1 MGGLEY
7 AGASL
12 LAGAGGIGEGIL
24 DLTVGGFN
32 ALTGNKVY
40 AETLFKDNMVGEW
53 HQGVKE
59 RYNPGTVWSFGG
71 DVAQGIGQS
80 VTMMIPYVGP
90 YAFFSGVI
98 GQSIGEG
105 VQETG
110 ELGVKEVAY
119 GAVSGAIEG
128 ALEYVLGKG
137 GQALGKVMT
146 GITGSSAAGSLASKA
161 LSGLDDWA
169 ASAAWKGVIKEMV
182 SEAGG
187 EFVEEFLSEYIDVGL
202 KRGFKIDEN
211 ASTTLKQAAYAGLV
225 GLASGA
231 AMGGAVS
238 GINSAFAYSSGQR
251 VVNEGNADT
260 LIKETRAIVDS
271 LKIDSKSTK
280 VDGLL
285 VNLQRSMEMYDKAVA
300 SGNKRGAM
308 MYLGEIK
315 TYRGILEVSYSVQ
328 REAMR
333 LADVDEAT
341 ATRAAKYM
349 SYEDG
354 NREVSKNYTAEDFYE
369 NKNGIRT
376 RLAAMNWAGVF
387 MADTQ
392 AMRESAIFDAEIYA
406 DKMGAADGGNV
417 VQDIDGAIFPENGG
431 TFKIAAGDIQTAEGD
446 YMRVMR
452 TGEDSYAIGIGND
465 AQSARGYRSLTREQ
479 AEAEFK
485 RIQGQVIANR
495 EKVAQAQNLAAQASA
510 SASVRSAG
518 ARAVESALAAEQA
531 TRVDDIVLGEGEAA
545 QIGNSFEQS
554 TMNAA
559 RKAVKNFDAL
569 DIDTKRRILRW
580 VESAEGHNISKDVI
594 SGISNI
600 MRIRGDLQVLLAEV
614 GEGKAGFHKENVL
627 PGRNLIVLPSNRD
640 IDILRETIAHE
651 LGHEVENVKGFGELK
666 KAALEATKQE
676 ERDGWAKMYR
686 EKFPDMSPEDIKT
699 EVAMKALGRR
709 LATPL
714 FIKRYANR
722 STLRNLIDR
731 GRAFLKALREGEA
744 AMLELAETEKLISMM
759 NEALIKGEVSQ
770 NETNGESGT
779 KRYNVT
785 SAQQY
790 SEYNKPINLSDIGVL
805 RPLKNKN
812 INNFTS
818 EDIEKTQK
826 WAYKFYKELGA
837 KSPFFRAWFGE
848 WRAHDKKRIEI
859 VSVPTIDISQA
870 HLEHGDY
877 TINDTGWEVHAGKVL
892 NDDTRHHTGG
902 SRVNVK
908 SLNAIEAILKN
919 SVLLDT
925 LVSEPDT
932 NKKSENTAFLHKL
945 YTMITYSG
953 QAYIAKTT
961 IEEFYNETTNQAS
974 RRAYNLKA
982 IKIEPAGGQLGTS
995 SSSSIPGASSINS
1008 IADLYSF
1015 VKQFDKEFT
1024 PAPEVSEL
1032 VLNDDGTPKV
1042 FYHGSDEL
1050 FTTFGYD
1057 KIGSATG
1064 VGILGEGFYF
1074 TDQQKLGKKYGKNVY
1089 KVFLQMSNPYMAS
1102 QEDLYRL
1109 NTAKLEKQGYDGV
1122 ILKAPN
1128 GNIYMALDNTQI
1140 KSATDNIGTFDRNNP
1155 DIRYNLT
1162 EDAAEQAARDAAE
1175 VEAFRNAQD
1184 VEYDRVR
1191 QAELEDDI
1199 TTAAER
1205 AIFDAEVSRS
1215 EVSAKDNNSRW
1226 FAWPDVSR
1234 EVGNIVKEYGIKG
1247 TSARYI
1253 SFAVHRAF
1261 NGFRA
1266 ATNYSERRAN
1276 MISSLVDYIIEVADT
1291 EAGSSGRW
1299 RDERRESLEKRLDEA
1314 YNTLGKKTQRQKAR
1328 ERVEDADERAR
1339 AAVNG
1344 TAIATLLDR
1353 VRMRRFRTKTS
1364 GIINQQ
1370 AFENLVS
1377 LARSI
1382 RPKYQVNLQNAEQFL
1397 IELTTFAR
1405 QYAKEAMN
1413 YAENPGVEEYRRLY
1427 NDARGANPVLNYV
1440 DKRLASLLLEFE
1452 QREDGEWTDGDYETL
1467 KVALERLLA
1476 MDSRFDKQYNSDGTF
1491 GETSDVAEKVMTSL
1505 DKKYS
1510 GKVSAINKGG
1520 ALAFYQTL
1528 VYNSLEP
1535 EAAVRLME
1543 NAAGQHILSRMVN
1556 TIKMAAEYA
1565 KSDERKWLKNIEDFK
1580 SKNKKWWK
1588 QWNEGDVEFTYT
1600 LPTLDGKTKTLSVM
1614 LTKDEAASF
1623 YMTSKRLQAKAA
1635 LALGRVE
1642 IADAMDRKG
1651 EQFRS
1656 RLIDGLTEA
1665 QLDELKGMDAAGREG
1680 FVLKCENALQ
1690 TSIDAMYA
1698 KFSAEDKQY
1707 ISLIE
1712 SFYATTSKQE
1722 KKKMDTRLFGSTNV
1736 FDGYYFPI
1744 SRSSFNR
1751 DMDLSATFHDL
1762 DDVSTRGYTF
1772 NKSTIEGAKSR
1783 LTIRGAT
1790 EVTNR
1795 HAHQLAMY
1803 KHLTMPLQNLQ
1814 RVYNYRADKTTAG
1827 TVTVRDYINKYAW
1840 NGFEKYLSDYYKDVQ
1855 GMSRRTSNDIVSR
1868 GFRHLQSG
1876 YVKFQLGGNLKSM
1889 IKQFGSAFNM
1899 LSVADFD
1906 VWYKGLNPSVVFG
1919 KGARADMLKYSTVAQ
1934 NRVDSNEIYYA
1945 SGAAGTVGKISD
1957 AFMKHLEWG
1966 DTGANLIIW
1975 SMAQH
1980 SVEKQT
1986 GKAIGTEENKRLAGK
2001 RMDEFIVAV
2010 QDTSGAATKSAYAR
2024 SPQVLVQGLTLFT
2037 SAPTKMFSRL
2047 YISTSELLELK
2058 RMQRDGKFSD
2068 KDKARLEELE
2078 SSAKRAVGKA
2088 TAAILATALF
2098 ESIINLAWNGLRGKD
2113 DDEED
2118 EKFISKLAV
2127 EVGSNVVGLVPL
2139 AGTAAE
2145 SLISGYDVSNLYID
2159 IYNDGL
2165 GALRNTF
2172 TMTANLA
2179 AGKNVSQ
2186 QDILKNLRSIAYF
2199 GGQVSGIPVRNINN
2213 AITMALNTA
2222 APAAA
2227 YEYDKLFYEPA
2238 YSADLQKA
2246 IESGNE
2252 RLVSSVVDLS
2262 LKERTGAAS
2271 SHASDEV
2278 VRLAMAGYTVM
2289 PRDIPTVATV
2299 NGEEIELTRKQRNAF
2314 GKIYEQADSA
2324 VIGLLAT
2331 EQYTELSDELRAKA
2345 VKVMYEI
2352 YHSRA
2357 KTEVLGAE
2365 PSVMAALSYFDGYLD
2380 ISTLVAESAYIY
2392 GIKSTEDAKRSELV
2406 REYISGY
2413 SPEAQAVLLYAAGYR
2428 SEDIKET
2435 LSEMLAS
2442 LDEESQNRAKI
2453 KLDF

>member
-1 MGGLEY
+1 MSKKKLTNLFTVTGAGYTAPLNSDSKKLSNLYGESYKSRQNSGGLGGGLAY
-7 AGASL
+7 FGASVA
-12 LAGAGGIGEGIL
+12 AGAGGMAEGAFDLVYGMSALIG
-24 DLTVGGFN
+24 
-32 ALTGNKVY
+32 GNKRY
-40 AETLFKDNMVGEW
+40 AENLFKDNVVGEW
-53 HQGVKE
+53 HKDI
-59 RYNPGTVWSFGG
+59 RDDYNPDKIVSFFG
-71 DVAQGIGQS
+71 DVGQGLGQS
-80 VTMMIPYVGP
+80 ATMMIPVVGKVGY
-90 YAFFSGVI
+90 YAGAI
-98 GQSIGEG
+98 GQGIGEAT
-105 VQETG
+105 QITG
-110 ELGVKEVAY
+110 ELGFKEAAY
-119 GAVSGAIEG
+119 GTVVGVIEG
-128 ALEYVLGKG
+128 TLELVLGQAGSALSKIG
-137 GQALGKVMT
+137 GKAGASISSKLG
-146 GITGSSAAGSLASKA
+146 SAALNK
-161 LSGLDDWA
+161 WA
-169 ASAAWKGVIKEMV
+169 ASAAWKGVAKDMI
-182 SEAGG
+182 SSAGG
-187 EFVEEFLSEYIDVGL
+187 EFLEEFLSEYIDVGL

-211 ASTTLKQAAYAGLV
+211 ASTSFGQALYAGIV
-225 GLASGA
+225 GAASGA

-238 GINSAFAYSSGQR
+238 GISSEYAYRSGKR
-251 VVNEGNADT
+251 VVDAGNAEV
-260 LIKETRAIVDS
+260 LIKETRSMVDS
-271 LKIDSKSTK
+271 LKIDKKSVK
-280 VDGLL
+280 VDDIL
-285 VNLQRSMEMYDKAVA
+285 VNLQRSLDMYDKAVA
-300 SGNKRGAM
+300 AGNERGATI
-308 MYLGEIK
+308 YLGEIK

-333 LADVDEAT
+333 LASVDEAT
-341 ATRAAKYM
+341 AERAAKYM

-354 NREVSKNYTAEDFYE
+354 NREVSKNYTAKDFYE
-369 NKNGIRT
+369 NKNNIRT
-376 RLAAMNWAGVF
+376 RMAAMSWAGVF
-387 MADTQ
+387 MSDSQ

-406 DKMGAADGGNV
+406 DKVGAADGSGV
-417 VQDIDGAIFPENGG
+417 VQDVDGAVFPENGG

-465 AQSARGYRSLTREQ
+465 SQSARGYRSLTREQ

-495 EKVAQAQNLAAQASA
+495 EKVTQAQNLAAQTGASI
-510 SASVRSAG
+510 RSTG
-518 ARAVESALAAEQA
+518 ARAVEGALAAEQA
-531 TRVDDIVLGEGEAA
+531 ASVDTIVPGEGEAA
-545 QIGNSFEQS
+545 QIGNNFEQS

-559 RKAVKNFDAL
+559 RRAVKNFDAL

-600 MRIRGDLQVLLAEV
+600 MRIRGDLQVLLAETR
-614 GEGKAGFHKENVL
+614 EGVEGFHKKNAA
-627 PGRNLIVLPSNRD
+627 PGRNLIVLSEGKD
-640 IDILRETIAHE
+640 INILRETIAHE
-651 LGHEVENVKGFGELK
+651 LGHEVRGAEGFDQIK
-666 KAALEATKQE
+666 KAALKATK
-676 ERDGWAKMYR
+676 A
-686 EKFPDMSPEDIKT
+686 EDIKKWEKLYEGYPDADT

-709 LATPL
+709 LATPE
-714 FIKRYANR
+714 FIARYADR
-722 STLRNLIDR
+722 SLLRRIIDAGRDLIKYLRADEA
-731 GRAFLKALREGEA
+731 GR
-744 AMLELAETEKLISMM
+744 LEIDTAEKLIKMM

-770 NETNGESGT
+770 NEAKGESGT
-779 KRYNVT
+779 KYSVIKSNVNFVEDKYFNRQADKFEDLKQGGYIT
-785 SAQQY
+785 VGKIVEKS
-790 SEYNKPINLSDIGVL
+790 PINLVGVPSGNLYFDVSKIQLEMTKHSDHLSANVLKKIPQLLDHPIVIAEYKPGQGKNTVNVYGNLLTESGVPIL
-805 RPLKNKN
+805 VGIVVTKGRGGNVISKIRTIHARSDLEQQITDASVLYLGENK
-812 INNFTS
+812 
-818 EDIEKTQK
+818 
-826 WAYKFYKELGA
+826 KET
-837 KSPFFRAWFGE
+837 KAWFQALGN
-848 WRAHDKKRIEI
+848 D
-859 VSVPTIDISQA
+859 VP
-870 HLEHGDY
+870 L
-877 TINDTGWEVHAGKVL
+877 
-892 NDDTRHHTGG
+892 GG
-902 SRVNVK
+902 TKFGFIRSIPQNFEM
-908 SLNAIEAILKN
+908 STPSA
-919 SVLLDT
+919 
-925 LVSEPDT
+925 
-932 NKKSENTAFLHKL
+932 KKSH
-945 YTMITYSG
+945 
-953 QAYIAKTT
+953 
-961 IEEFYNETTNQAS
+961 
-974 RRAYNLKA
+974 
-982 IKIEPAGGQLGTS
+982 
-995 SSSSIPGASSINS
+995 
-1008 IADLYSF
+1008 
-1015 VKQFDKEFT
+1015 
-1024 PAPEVSEL
+1024 
-1032 VLNDDGTPKV
+1032 
-1042 FYHGSDEL
+1042 
-1050 FTTFGYD
+1050 
-1057 KIGSATG
+1057 
-1064 VGILGEGFYF
+1064 
-1074 TDQQKLGKKYGKNVY
+1074 
-1089 KVFLQMSNPYMAS
+1089 
-1102 QEDLYRL
+1102 
-1109 NTAKLEKQGYDGV
+1109 
-1122 ILKAPN
+1122 
-1128 GNIYMALDNTQI
+1128 
-1140 KSATDNIGTFDRNNP
+1140 
-1155 DIRYNLT
+1155 NLT
-1162 EDAAEQAARDAAE
+1162 EEAAEQAAREAAE

-1184 VEYDRVR
+1184 AEYDRVR

-1215 EVSAKDNNSRW
+1215 ETSAKDNNSRW
-1226 FAWPDVSR
+1226 FAWTDVSR
-1234 EVGNIVKEYGIKG
+1234 EVGSIVKEYGIKG

-1291 EAGSSGRW
+1291 EQGSSGRW
-1299 RDERRESLEKRLDEA
+1299 RDERRASLEKQLDEA
-1314 YNTLGKKTQRQKAR
+1314 YNALGKKTQRQKAR
-1328 ERVEDADERAR
+1328 ERVEDAEDRAR

-1452 QREDGEWTDGDYETL
+1452 QREDSEWTDGDYETL

-1565 KSDERKWLKNIEDFK
+1565 KSDERKWLKSIEDFK

-1690 TSIDAMYA
+1690 TSINAMYA

-1772 NKSTIEGAKSR
+1772 NISTIEGAKSR

-1906 VWYKGLNPSVVFG
+1906 VWYKGLNPSAVFG
-1919 KGARADMLKYSTVAQ
+1919 KGARADMLKYSTVAA

-1986 GKAIGTEENKRLAGK
+1986 GKAVGTEENKRLAGK

-2047 YISTSELLELK
+2047 YVSTSELLELK

-2213 AITMALNTA
+2213 TITMALNTV

-2289 PRDIPTVATV
+2289 PRDIPTVATI
-2299 NGEEIELTRKQRNAF
+2299 NGEEIELTRKQRNSF

-2352 YHSRA
+2352 YHSCA

-2365 PSVMAALSYFDGYLD
+2365 PSVMAALSYFEAYLD
-2380 ISTLVAESAYIY
+2380 IPTLVAESAYIY
-2392 GIKSTEDAKRSELV
+2392 GIKSTKDAKRSELV
-2406 REYISGY
+2406 REYVSGY
-2413 SPEAQAVLLYAAGYR
+2413 SREAQAVLLYAAGYR

-2442 LDEESQNRAKI
+2442 LDEDSQNRAKM
-2453 KLDF
+2453 KLDI

>member
-1 MGGLEY
+1 MAKNDKINYASTSREGSKTGVKLKLSSSPSAALPTASTTRAGSKTGVKLKLAEPIKNSGGLVGGLEY
-7 AGASL
+7 VGASV
-12 LAGAGGIGEGIL
+12 LAGVGGIGEGIF
-24 DLTVGGFN
+24 DLTVGGLN
-32 ALTGNKVY
+32 ALVGNKVY
-40 AETLFKDNMVGEW
+40 AENLFKDNVVGEW
-53 HQGVKE
+53 HKDI
-59 RYNPGTVWSFGG
+59 RDSYNPDKVISFVG
-71 DVAQGIGQS
+71 DVGQGLGQS
-80 VTMMIPYVGP
+80 ATMMIPYVGKVAY
-90 YAFFSGVI
+90 YAGAI
-98 GQSIGEG
+98 GQGIGEAT
-105 VQETG
+105 QQTG
-110 ELGVKEVAY
+110 ELGFKETAY
-119 GAVSGAIEG
+119 GTVVGVIEG
-128 ALEYVLGKG
+128 TLELVLG
-137 GQALGKVMT
+137 Q
-146 GITGSSAAGSLASKA
+146 AGSA
-161 LSGLDDWA
+161 LSKIGGKAGASISSKLGSAVLNKWA
-169 ASAAWKGVIKEMV
+169 ASAAWKGVAKDMI
-182 SEAGG
+182 SSAGG
-187 EFVEEFLSEYIDVGL
+187 EFLEEFLSEYIDVGL

-211 ASTTLKQAAYAGLV
+211 ASTSLGQALYAGLV
-225 GLASGA
+225 GAASGA

-238 GINSAFAYSSGQR
+238 GISSEYAYRSGKR
-251 VVNEGNADT
+251 VVDAGNSEV
-260 LIKETRAIVDS
+260 LIKETRSMIDS
-271 LKIDSKSTK
+271 LKIDSKSAK
-280 VDGLL
+280 VDDIL
-285 VNLQRSMEMYDKAVA
+285 VNLQKSLDMYDKAVA
-300 SGNKRGAM
+300 AGNERGATI
-308 MYLGEIK
+308 YLGEIK

-333 LADVDEAT
+333 LASVDEAT
-341 ATRAAKYM
+341 AERAAKYM

-354 NREVSKNYTAEDFYE
+354 NREVSKNYTAKDFYE
-369 NKNGIRT
+369 NKNDIRT
-376 RLAAMNWAGVF
+376 RMAAMSWAGVF
-387 MADTQ
+387 MSDSQ

-406 DKMGAADGGNV
+406 DKVGAADGKGV
-417 VQDIDGAIFPENGG
+417 VQDVDGAVFPENGG

-465 AQSARGYRSLTREQ
+465 SQSARGYRSLTREQ

-495 EKVAQAQNLAAQASA
+495 QKVAQAQNLAAQASA

-531 TRVDDIVLGEGEAA
+531 TSVDDIVLGEGEAA
-545 QIGNSFEQS
+545 QIGNNFEQS

-559 RKAVKNFDAL
+559 RRAVKNFDSL

-580 VESAEGHNISKDVI
+580 VESAEAGGVEARIVSAV
-594 SGISNI
+594 SNI
-600 MRIRGDLQVLLAEV
+600 MRIREGLQVIFAEV
-614 GEGKAGFHKENVL
+614 GEGKLGFRANVGEI
-627 PGRNLIVLPSNRD
+627 GRNLIVTSTNLET
-640 IDILRETIAHE
+640 LRETLAHE
-651 LGHEVENVKGFGELK
+651 IGHEVSGAEGFDQIK
-666 KAALEATKQE
+666 KAALKATKKE
-676 ERDGWAKMYR
+676 DRDKWAADYR
-686 EKFPDMSPEDIKT
+686 RMFPGMSDPDVDE

-709 LATPL
+709 LATPRFL
-714 FIKRYANR
+714 DRYAENR
-722 STLRNLIDR
+722 TFMGKLIDGAKYILKYMR
-731 GRAFLKALREGEA
+731 ENQAGR
-744 AMLELAETEKLISMM
+744 LEMDELSKLIKMM
-759 NEALIKGEVSQ
+759 DEALINDKVQKSTKDARYKRYSLKIEHSDGSIVEIADARDLTNEQAIEYLKQAKRGELRRDTYIPVRKDTPQVIIDTVAQINESIDDLSLVMQVSKARRAMSVDNNNQ
-770 NETNGESGT
+770 SLKHGNNVRSHGLSPTQIVEILNHLDEPNAIIYETNRISPQGEALPNAVAVLVNYKNNS
-779 KRYNVT
+779 
-785 SAQQY
+785 
-790 SEYNKPINLSDIGVL
+790 SEGAAV
-805 RPLKNKN
+805 
-812 INNFTS
+812 
-818 EDIEKTQK
+818 IEFENPRRQ
-826 WAYKFYKELGA
+826 
-837 KSPFFRAWFGE
+837 
-848 WRAHDKKRIEI
+848 
-859 VSVPTIDISQA
+859 
-870 HLEHGDY
+870 
-877 TINDTGWEVHAGKVL
+877 
-892 NDDTRHHTGG
+892 
-902 SRVNVK
+902 
-908 SLNAIEAILKN
+908 EAI
-919 SVLLDT
+919 
-925 LVSEPDT
+925 
-932 NKKSENTAFLHKL
+932 
-945 YTMITYSG
+945 
-953 QAYIAKTT
+953 
-961 IEEFYNETTNQAS
+961 
-974 RRAYNLKA
+974 
-982 IKIEPAGGQLGTS
+982 
-995 SSSSIPGASSINS
+995 
-1008 IADLYSF
+1008 
-1015 VKQFDKEFT
+1015 
-1024 PAPEVSEL
+1024 
-1032 VLNDDGTPKV
+1032 
-1042 FYHGSDEL
+1042 
-1050 FTTFGYD
+1050 
-1057 KIGSATG
+1057 
-1064 VGILGEGFYF
+1064 
-1074 TDQQKLGKKYGKNVY
+1074 GKKYGDTDFHTVVT
-1089 KVFLQMSNPYMAS
+1089 VFEPDTIRNGEEFDYVDELLSNPNN
-1102 QEDLYRL
+1102 QW
-1109 NTAKLEKQGYDGV
+1109 
-1122 ILKAPN
+1122 
-1128 GNIYMALDNTQI
+1128 LDIVKRQPTR
-1140 KSATDNIGTFDRNNP
+1140 SATGEKVPNASSKLPSGNSIAQKSEKSTP
-1155 DIRYNLT
+1155 LAKKSHNLT
-1162 EDAAEQAARDAAE
+1162 EDAAETAAREAAE

-1184 VEYDRVR
+1184 AEYDRVR
-1191 QAELEDDI
+1191 QAELEGDI

-1234 EVGNIVKEYGIKG
+1234 EVGNIVKDYGIKG

-1299 RDERRESLEKRLDEA
+1299 RDERRESLENRLDEA

-1339 AAVNG
+1339 AAING

-1405 QYAKEAMN
+1405 QYAKEAIN

-1452 QREDGEWTDGDYETL
+1452 QREDSEWTDGDYETL

-1690 TSIDAMYA
+1690 TSINAMYA

-1772 NKSTIEGAKSR
+1772 NISTIEGAKSR

-1855 GMSRRTSNDIVSR
+1855 GMSRRTSNDVVSR

-1919 KGARADMLKYSTVAQ
+1919 KGARADMLKYSTVAE

-1986 GKAIGTEENKRLAGK
+1986 GKAVGTEENKRLAGK

-2047 YISTSELLELK
+2047 YVSMSELLELK

-2213 AITMALNTA
+2213 TITIALNTV

-2299 NGEEIELTRKQRNAF
+2299 NGEEIELARKQRNAF

-2357 KTEVLGAE
+2357 KAEVLGAE
-2365 PSVMAALSYFDGYLD
+2365 PSVMAALSYFEAYID
-2380 ISTLVAESAYIY
+2380 IPTLVAESAYIY
-2392 GIKSTEDAKRSELV
+2392 GIKSTKDAKRSELV
-2406 REYISGY
+2406 REYVSGY
-2413 SPEAQAVLLYAAGYR
+2413 SREAQAVLLYAAGYR

-2442 LDEESQNRAKI
+2442 LDEDSQNRAKI

>member
-1 MGGLEY
+1 MAQKFDFLLTTKNDTSPSLPSAREGGKLNFLYSGKVEKSIDAARPEAA
-7 AGASL
+7 AGYVAASA
-12 LAGAGGIGEGIL
+12 LAGVGGVLEGIV
-24 DLTVGGFN
+24 DLTFGMR
-32 ALTGNKVY
+32 ALTEFDKKY
-40 AETLFKDNMVGEW
+40 AESLFKDNIVGEW
-53 HQGVKE
+53 HQGVRE
-59 RYNPGTVWSFGG
+59 RVDPNKAVSFVG

-80 VTMMIPYVGP
+80 VAMMIPYVGP

-98 GQSIGEG
+98 GQSIGEAT
-105 VQETG
+105 QQTG

-119 GAVSGAIEG
+119 GAVSGGIEG

-146 GITGSSAAGSLASKA
+146 SVAGSSAAGSVASKA
-161 LSGLDDWA
+161 FSFLDDWA
-169 ASAAWKGVIKEMV
+169 ASAAWKGVAKEMV
-182 SEAGG
+182 SEASG

-238 GINSAFAYSSGQR
+238 GISSEYAYRSGKR

-260 LIKETRAIVDS
+260 LIKETRAMVGS
-271 LKIDSKSTK
+271 LKIDNKSVK

-285 VNLQRSMEMYDKAVA
+285 VNLQKSLDMYDKAVSA
-300 SGNKRGAM
+300 GNEKGATI
-308 MYLGEIK
+308 YLGEIK

-333 LADVDEAT
+333 LASVDEAT
-341 ATRAAKYM
+341 AERAAKYM

-354 NREVSKNYTAEDFYE
+354 NREVSKNYTAKDFYE
-369 NKNGIRT
+369 NKNNIRT
-376 RLAAMNWAGVF
+376 RMAAMSWAGVF
-387 MADTQ
+387 MSDSQ

-406 DKMGAADGGNV
+406 DKVGAADGKGV
-417 VQDIDGAIFPENGG
+417 VQDVDGAVFPENGG

-465 AQSARGYRSLTREQ
+465 SQSARGYRSLTREQ
-479 AEAEFK
+479 AEAEFL

-495 EKVAQAQNLAAQASA
+495 EKVAQAQNLTAQAA
-510 SASVRSAG
+510 A
-518 ARAVESALAAEQA
+518 ARAQADELSARGSFATKSERRAADKAAMLAEQQA
-531 TRVDDIVLGEGEAA
+531 REGVPGAEAVTTEAGEA

-559 RKAVKNFDAL
+559 RRAVKNFDAL

-600 MRIRGDLQVLLAEV
+600 MRIRGDLQVLLAETR
-614 GEGKAGFHKENVL
+614 EGVEGFRKKNAA
-627 PGRNLIVLPSNRD
+627 PGRNLIVLSEGKD
-640 IDILRETIAHE
+640 INILRETIAHE
-651 LGHEVENVKGFGELK
+651 LGHEVEGAEGFDQIK
-666 KAALEATKQE
+666 KAALKATKQE
-676 ERDGWAKMYR
+676 ERDKWAAEYR
-686 EKFPDMSPEDIKT
+686 KQFPDMSDADIEE
-699 EVAMKALGRR
+699 EVVMKALGRR
-709 LATPL
+709 LATPK
-714 FIKRYANR
+714 FIARYAENR
-722 STLRNLIDR
+722 SLLRKVIDTGRDLIKYLRADEA
-731 GRAFLKALREGEA
+731 GR
-744 AMLELAETEKLISMM
+744 LEIDTTEKLIRMM
-759 NEALIKGEVSQ
+759 DEALIKGEVSQ
-770 NETNGESGT
+770 NEAKGESGT
-779 KRYNVT
+779 KRHNVDN
-785 SAQQY
+785 APKAKAF
-790 SEYNKPINLSDIGVL
+790 SEIAVSTALWEAMDHGDSGHDNLILMSQMPRYITEKLGISGDIYLYRNHAYENMVSKEQAISDG
-805 RPLKNKN
+805 R
-812 INNFTS
+812 
-818 EDIEKTQK
+818 
-826 WAYKFYKELGA
+826 
-837 KSPFFRAWFGE
+837 
-848 WRAHDKKRIEI
+848 
-859 VSVPTIDISQA
+859 PTIRGRKDI
-870 HLEHGDY
+870 HFHDLGIE
-877 TINDTGWEVHAGKVL
+877 TMT
-892 NDDTRHHTGG
+892 
-902 SRVNVK
+902 
-908 SLNAIEAILKN
+908 EAIL
-919 SVLLDT
+919 
-925 LVSEPDT
+925 
-932 NKKSENTAFLHKL
+932 
-945 YTMITYSG
+945 
-953 QAYIAKTT
+953 
-961 IEEFYNETTNQAS
+961 
-974 RRAYNLKA
+974 
-982 IKIEPAGGQLGTS
+982 
-995 SSSSIPGASSINS
+995 SINDPILTTRVTS
-1008 IADLYSF
+1008 KDGNPTVVMALPVLGGNGAPLCAVLSFYSDQVINGSHEKKPHIVLTIAPRDFS
-1015 VKQFDKEFT
+1015 DTTPGRHGWKEFIEN
-1024 PAPEVSEL
+1024 AINDHR
-1032 VLNDDGTPKV
+1032 VLD
-1042 FYHGSDEL
+1042 
-1050 FTTFGYD
+1050 YD
-1057 KIGSATG
+1057 KAKGNALTVTG
-1064 VGILGEGFYF
+1064 
-1074 TDQQKLGKKYGKNVY
+1074 QQTRLDSITV
-1089 KVFLQMSNPYMAS
+1089 AS
-1102 QEDLYRL
+1102 
-1109 NTAKLEKQGYDGV
+1109 
-1122 ILKAPN
+1122 
-1128 GNIYMALDNTQI
+1128 LDN
-1140 KSATDNIGTFDRNNP
+1140 NISQFKKFVNDFKEKNKIN
-1155 DIRYNLT
+1155 YNLT
-1162 EDAAEQAARDAAE
+1162 EDAAEQAAREAAE
-1175 VEAFRNAQD
+1175 VEAFRNEQD
-1184 VEYDRVR
+1184 AEYDRVR

-1291 EAGSSGRW
+1291 EQGSSGRW
-1299 RDERRESLEKRLDEA
+1299 RDERRESLEKQLDEA
-1314 YNTLGKKTQRQKAR
+1314 YNALGKKTQRQKAR

-1339 AAVNG
+1339 AAING

-1440 DKRLASLLLEFE
+1440 DKRLATLLLEFE
-1452 QREDGEWTDGDYETL
+1452 QREDSEWTDGDYETL

-1565 KSDERKWLKNIEDFK
+1565 KSDERKWLKSIEDFK
-1580 SKNKKWWK
+1580 SKNKKWCK

-1690 TSIDAMYA
+1690 TSINAMYA

-1919 KGARADMLKYSTVAQ
+1919 KGARADMLKYSTVAA

-1966 DTGANLIIW
+1966 DMGANLILW
-1975 SMAQH
+1975 SMAQYA
-1980 SVEKQT
+1980 VQKET
-1986 GKAIGTEENKRLAGK
+1986 GKAVGTEENKRLAGK

-2047 YISTSELLELK
+2047 YVSTSELLELK

-2068 KDKARLEELE
+2068 KNKARLEELE

-2088 TAAILATALF
+2088 TAAILAAALF

-2213 AITMALNTA
+2213 TITMALNTV

-2289 PRDIPTVATV
+2289 PRDIPTVATI
-2299 NGEEIELTRKQRNAF
+2299 NGEEIELTRKQRNSF

-2331 EQYTELSDELRAKA
+2331 EQYAELSDELRAKA

-2357 KTEVLGAE
+2357 KAEVLGGE
-2365 PSVMAALSYFDGYLD
+2365 LSVIAALSYFDAYLD
-2380 ISTLVAESAYIY
+2380 IPTLVAESAYIY
-2392 GIKSTEDAKRSELV
+2392 GIKSTEDARRSELV
-2406 REYISGY
+2406 REYVSGY
-2413 SPEAQAVLLYAAGYR
+2413 SREAQAVLLYAAGYR